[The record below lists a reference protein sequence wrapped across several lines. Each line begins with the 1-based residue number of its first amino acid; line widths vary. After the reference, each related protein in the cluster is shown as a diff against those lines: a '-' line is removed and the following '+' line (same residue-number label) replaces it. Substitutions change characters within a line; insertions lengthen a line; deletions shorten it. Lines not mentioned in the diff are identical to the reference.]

1 MSYKYED
8 IRNFYFENE
17 TGERIDC
24 QKINGNLF
32 FYNVTGLGFEEEIE
46 YVQIGDNFIANRR
59 KIKQNQIAGE
69 LDFYEM
75 TYDEYCNFV
84 DFILR
89 ASSLRLIYVPK
100 KTIRTEYYRDIDLFK
115 IDKNE
120 EDEYNILTCPIT
132 MNAKSLWYEA
142 KEVVY
147 NIDSVTNE
155 LRWDFQWNAVFAA
168 YDNRNIIFDNKGHT
182 EAPFKLELH
191 GEVINPKITIL
202 EDEIVVKE
210 LDLNGLTITEGE
222 TFIYN
227 TKDTEQEIIKTGTS
241 GTTNLFSFLNP
252 NFINFYKLRK
262 GASKIRLE
270 ADNEITSGKLTIYVQ
285 YKAV

>member
-1 MSYKYED
+1 MVSYKYED

-32 FYNVTGLGFEEEIE
+32 FYNVTGLGFVEEIE

-69 LDFYEM
+69 LDFYKM

-142 KEVVY
+142 KEEVY
-147 NIDSVTNE
+147 TIDPVTNE

-168 YDNRNIIFDNKGHT
+168 YDKVG
-182 EAPFKLELH
+182 
-191 GEVINPKITIL
+191 
-202 EDEIVVKE
+202 
-210 LDLNGLTITEGE
+210 
-222 TFIYN
+222 
-227 TKDTEQEIIKTGTS
+227 S
-241 GTTNLFSFLNP
+241 
-252 NFINFYKLRK
+252 
-262 GASKIRLE
+262 
-270 ADNEITSGKLTIYVQ
+270 
-285 YKAV
+285 

>member
-100 KTIRTEYYRDIDLFK
+100 KSIRTEYYRDIDLFK

-182 EAPFKLELH
+182 EAPFKLELN

-202 EDEIVVKE
+202 EDEIEVKQ
-210 LDLNGLTITEGE
+210 LDLNGLTIEEGE

-227 TKDTEQEIIKTGTS
+227 TKDTEQEIIKTGSS